1 MQAKYELNMN
11 CDLKEYSFKIDIEF
25 KQTIFAQVM
34 KNCSR
39 DLKYSFIGI

>member
-25 KQTIFAQVM
+25 TQTIFAQVM
-34 KNCSR
+34 KNCTR
-39 DLKYSFIGI
+39 DMKYSFISI